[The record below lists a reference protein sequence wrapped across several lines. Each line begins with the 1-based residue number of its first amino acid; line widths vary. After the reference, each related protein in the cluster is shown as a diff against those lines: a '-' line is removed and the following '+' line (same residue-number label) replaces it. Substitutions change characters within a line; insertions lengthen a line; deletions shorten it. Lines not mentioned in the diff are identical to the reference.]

1 MTLKQFLPGL
11 MLFMLVQLGFAQQ
24 PGQDSLT
31 RSQPVLPDSTVLPV
45 ASDSSRRPKP
55 TAPAPKLT
63 RDSNEIWFNYA
74 YQPERMYQL
83 TDTLPG
89 RTFRFYDPAR
99 QQLIDYGTLGNLGSS
114 ARPLLYE
121 ARAQRGFDT
130 GVHAFDLY
138 RLDAKDLAF
147 FRNRR
152 TFSDVFFSQGR
163 TQNENMLRARLSR
176 TFDGGA
182 TIALDYKNFN
192 NLGQFN
198 YQTAKNNS
206 LSVGLFLPVSERY
219 QLYLIH
225 TRNVHRQQENGGIV
239 TDTVFGD
246 NQFAGPI
253 AAAIRLPDEDAQ
265 IRLSDQAI
273 QAVQHLDFAR
283 AGNRQ
288 FRLSHESTAK
298 WENFKFFDDALGAD
312 SLYFDTFFVDRRGL
326 RNHLKTFRWDNR
338 VELITYRI
346 KRADQ
351 PSDVQSLGLSHSWI
365 KLDDELR
372 DTSLSNLFLDG
383 RLEITPSDKFSL
395 QGTGGIGLLSNFGE
409 YQVRAS
415 MRWEIG
421 KAGIF
426 DLGLLAQRRP
436 PSYLQHRL
444 VVSQRLLWENDFEK
458 PVETSLSASYSLPAL
473 GLRLGGKTHLVNN
486 YIYFDQQGIVQQ
498 TTSPLQVAQLYGQLD
513 LKLGRVHFDNTLAL
527 QNANRSDV
535 FRLPTWFSKN
545 SLYYAGHLFQK
556 KLDLQVGVDFRI
568 NSEFRPDGYQPLHWQ
583 FVLQDSLTQAI
594 YPWAD
599 AFIAFKIERFRFF
612 FRYENLFNAIDNTQ
626 VYYQTAYYPQA
637 FGTFRFGIA
646 WRFLDSNLAGPNSG
660 STSPTNS
667 NGPLTGF
674 GRTF

>member
-1 MTLKQFLPGL
+1 
-11 MLFMLVQLGFAQQ
+11 
-24 PGQDSLT
+24 
-31 RSQPVLPDSTVLPV
+31 
-45 ASDSSRRPKP
+45 
-55 TAPAPKLT
+55 
-63 RDSNEIWFNYA
+63 
-74 YQPERMYQL
+74 
-83 TDTLPG
+83 
-89 RTFRFYDPAR
+89 
-99 QQLIDYGTLGNLGSS
+99 
-114 ARPLLYE
+114 
-121 ARAQRGFDT
+121 
-130 GVHAFDLY
+130 
-138 RLDAKDLAF
+138 
-147 FRNRR
+147 
-152 TFSDVFFSQGR
+152 
-163 TQNENMLRARLSR
+163 
-176 TFDGGA
+176 
-182 TIALDYKNFN
+182 
-192 NLGQFN
+192 
-198 YQTAKNNS
+198 
-206 LSVGLFLPVSERY
+206 
-219 QLYLIH
+219 
-225 TRNVHRQQENGGIV
+225 
-239 TDTVFGD
+239 
-246 NQFAGPI
+246 
-253 AAAIRLPDEDAQ
+253 
-265 IRLSDQAI
+265 
-273 QAVQHLDFAR
+273 
-283 AGNRQ
+283 
-288 FRLSHESTAK
+288 
-298 WENFKFFDDALGAD
+298 
-312 SLYFDTFFVDRRGL
+312 
-326 RNHLKTFRWDNR
+326 
-338 VELITYRI
+338 
-346 KRADQ
+346 
-351 PSDVQSLGLSHSWI
+351 LSHSWI